1 MAQKATIFKAELNIA
16 DMNRN
21 YFADHSLTIAR
32 HPSET
37 DERMMVRVLAF
48 ALQAHEQLQFTRGL
62 SADDEADI
70 WKRDLTGALEVWIDV
85 GLPDEKRVRKAC
97 HRARVVFI
105 YAYGGRGAALWWQQ
119 NAELL
124 ARFDNLTVINLPKE
138 ETEALALLAERTMQL
153 QCTVQDDQVWL
164 SAGER
169 TVQIHYE
176 YWQRVQNF

>member
-48 ALQAHEQLQFTRGL
+48 ALQAHAQLQFTRGL

-70 WKRDLTGALEVWIDV
+70 WKKDLTGALEVWVDV

-97 HRARVVFI
+97 HRARAVFI

-119 NAELL
+119 NAMQF
-124 ARFDNLTVINLPKE
+124 ARFDNLTIVNLAKE
-138 ETEALALLAERTMQL
+138 ETDALAALAERTMQL

-164 SAGER
+164 SAGEH
-169 TVQIHYE
+169 TIQIHYE
-176 YWQRVQNF
+176 YWQRAQNV